1 MDDKAL
7 VFISCGQFTDE
18 ERRLGKD
25 VCELVNG
32 TPGLQAYFAENQS
45 TVKGVAEHIL
55 GALDRAAGFI
65 AIMHHRGEVTTPSGM
80 HTRASVWIEQEIAIV
95 SFLQATR
102 KTEIPI
108 TAYAQQGIYREGL
121 RDKIMLNP
129 TPFTTADEVLADLRK
144 LLPTWNPK
152 APRSD
157 KPRVHVDIEYEYD
170 HRSNGDLHTYHTKIT
185 MRNDGAKAIR
195 NHVAELRFPR
205 QFVMP
210 NVTYQNEVKDHPRKD
225 PNRLFREEEKDGKAL
240 LPDDARRILNVT
252 YQMDDDLHSKLV
264 LHSELRQLPVSVRVF
279 VDDELAGEASKPF
292 GDLQNF

>member
-18 ERRLGKD
+18 ERQLGKD

-32 TPGLQAYFAENQS
+32 TSGLQAYYAENQS

-65 AIMHHRGEVTTPSGM
+65 AIMHHRGEVTTPSGT

-108 TAYAQQGIYREGL
+108 AAYAEQGIYREGL

-129 TPFTTADEVLADLRK
+129 TPFITADEVLADLRK
-144 LLPTWNPK
+144 LLPAWNAK

-157 KPRVHVDIEYEYD
+157 RPRVHVDIDYEYD
-170 HRSNGDLHTYHTKIT
+170 PRSNGDLHTYHTKIT
-185 MRNDGAKAIR
+185 MRNDGTKAIR
-195 NHVAELRFPR
+195 NYVAELRFPR

-210 NVTYQNEVKDHPRKD
+210 NVTYQNEVTDHPRRD

-264 LHSELRQLPVSVRVF
+264 LHSQLRRLPVSVRVF